1 MKNYEE
7 MGFLIGS
14 IVGAVLSGVCIYFTS
29 SIASA
34 AISLVCAL
42 IGGWIGKS
50 IPPRINN
57 FPFIGMVYIKKNQRK

>member
-50 IPPRINN
+50 IPP
-57 FPFIGMVYIKKNQRK
+57 KDK